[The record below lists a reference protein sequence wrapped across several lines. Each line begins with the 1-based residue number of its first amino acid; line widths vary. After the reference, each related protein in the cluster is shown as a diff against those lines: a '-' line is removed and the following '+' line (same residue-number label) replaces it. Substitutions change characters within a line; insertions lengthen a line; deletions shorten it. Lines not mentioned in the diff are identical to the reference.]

1 MRTWIRVTGSFFLAA
16 LCTRG
21 SDSQLSERDYVPG
34 TGTSTVGSLLTV
46 AMTLLA
52 FRFVLCGSFAILMS

>member
-1 MRTWIRVTGSFFLAA
+1 MLLAVSFSLPCAHVV
-16 LCTRG
+16 G
-21 SDSQLSERDYVPG
+21 DSQLSERDYVPG